1 MATVGIPTR
10 VAIQNILLATDFS
23 TVSDAALP
31 FAAGLAHRY
40 GSTLYLV
47 NVVPWLAYDLLPAEP
62 LQPVRV
68 ASQRMKEMTASPALQ
83 GVTHKDYVEQG
94 EPADVL
100 KRLVEL
106 HHIDL
111 IVLGTHGRKGIDKL
125 LLGSVAE
132 DVFRHATCP
141 VMTVGPHVTH
151 TIMEGELRHIL
162 YATDFG
168 EETRHGLPYA
178 LSLAEEH
185 HAKITLLHASPE
197 PSPVLPEPEP
207 GAMPTLSRAEVLAFN
222 EAELRKMVP
231 SDARLTGHPE
241 FVVELGDAPE
251 IILENARKRDVD
263 LVVMGVKRPMPLAT
277 HLTTGIAYK
286 VVCEA
291 PCPVLTVSHEFHGC

>member
-23 TVSDAALP
+23 SFSDAALP

-47 NVVPWLAYDLLPAEP
+47 NVVQSIPFDMLPADP
-62 LQPVRV
+62 LP
-68 ASQRMKEMTASPALQ
+68 PAQAANVKMHLLVSSDVLK
-83 GVTHKDYVEQG
+83 GVPHKDYIEQG
-94 EPADVL
+94 DVADVL
-100 KRLVEL
+100 KEMVRV

-111 IVLGTHGRKGIDKL
+111 IVLGTHGRRGIDKL
-125 LLGSVAE
+125 LMGSVAE

-141 VMTVGPHVTH
+141 VLTIGPHVTH
-151 TIMEGELRHIL
+151 RIKEGELRHIL

-185 HAKITLLHASPE
+185 HAKMTLLHASPE

-207 GAMPTLSRAEVLAFN
+207 GAMPTLSRAEVLAYN
-222 EAELRKMVP
+222 EAELRKMIP
-231 SDARLTGHPE
+231 SDAQLTTHPE
-241 FVVELGDAPE
+241 FLVEIGDPPE
-251 IILENARKRDVD
+251 IIIETARKLDADIIV
-263 LVVMGVKRPMPLAT
+263 LGVKRPMPLAT

-286 VVCEA
+286 VVCAA
-291 PCPVLTVSHEFHGC
+291 PCPVLTVGHGFHA

>member
-1 MATVGIPTR
+1 MATVAVPTR
-10 VAIQNILLATDFS
+10 VAIQKILLATDFS
-23 TVSDAALP
+23 SFSDAALP

-40 GSTLYLV
+40 SSTLYLV
-47 NVVPWLAYDLLPAEP
+47 NVVPSVPYDLLPADP
-62 LQPVRV
+62 YQPALA
-68 ASQRMKEMTASPALQ
+68 ASEKLRSLTASEALK
-83 GVTHKDYVEQG
+83 GVPHKDYIEQG
-94 EPADVL
+94 DPADVL
-100 KRLVEL
+100 RKMVEV

-141 VMTVGPHVTH
+141 VLTIGPHVTH
-151 TIMEGELRHIL
+151 KIKEGELRHIL

-185 HAKITLLHASPE
+185 HAKMTLLHVSPE
-197 PSPVLPEPEP
+197 PAPVLPEPEP
-207 GAMPTLSRAEVLAFN
+207 GAMPILTRAEALAYN

-231 SDARLTGHPE
+231 ADTQLTTHPD
-241 FVVELGDAPE
+241 FLVEIGDTPA
-251 IILENARKRDVD
+251 IIIETARKLDVD
-263 LVVMGVKRPMPLAT
+263 LLVIGVKRPMPLAT

-286 VVCEA
+286 IVCEA
-291 PCPVLTVSHEFHGC
+291 PCPVLTVSHVFHE

>member
-1 MATVGIPTR
+1 MATVGVPTR

-23 TVSDAALP
+23 TFSDAALP

-40 GSTLYLV
+40 ASTLYLV
-47 NVVPWLAYDLLPAEP
+47 NVVPSIPYDLLPADP
-62 LQPVRV
+62 LQPAQV
-68 ASQRMKEMTASPALQ
+68 ASQKMRSLAASDALK
-83 GVTHKDYVEQG
+83 GVPHKDYIEQG
-94 EPADVL
+94 DAADVL
-100 KRLVEL
+100 KRLVEV

-111 IVLGTHGRKGIDKL
+111 IVLGTHGRMGIDKL

-141 VMTVGPHVTH
+141 VLTIGPHVTH
-151 TIMEGELRHIL
+151 KIKEGELRHIL

-185 HAKITLLHASPE
+185 HAKFTLLHVSPE
-197 PSPVLPEPEP
+197 PPQSIEEIAP
-207 GAMPTLSRAEVLAFN
+207 GAKPSPKRAELLAYN
-222 EAELRKMVP
+222 EAELRNMIP
-231 SDARLTGHPE
+231 SDAQLSTHPE

-251 IILENARKRDVD
+251 VILETARTLDVD
-263 LVVMGVKRPMPLAT
+263 LVVLGVKRPMPLAT

-286 VVCEA
+286 VVSEA
-291 PCPVLTVSHEFHGC
+291 PCPVLTVGHDFHA

>member
-1 MATVGIPTR
+1 MATVGVPTR

-23 TVSDAALP
+23 AFSDAALP

-40 GSTLYLV
+40 ASTLFLV
-47 NVVPWLAYDLLPAEP
+47 NVVPSIPYDLLPADP
-62 LQPVRV
+62 LQPAQMANEKMRSLA
-68 ASQRMKEMTASPALQ
+68 AS
-83 GVTHKDYVEQG
+83 GVLKGVPHKDYIEQG
-94 EPADVL
+94 DVALVL
-100 KRLVEL
+100 KQLVEL

-111 IVLGTHGRKGIDKL
+111 IVMGTHGRKGIDKL

-141 VMTVGPHVTH
+141 VLTIGPHVTH
-151 TIMEGELRHIL
+151 KIKEGELRHIL

-185 HAKITLLHASPE
+185 HAKMTLLHVSPE
-197 PSPVLPEPEP
+197 PAPSLQDLAP
-207 GAMPTLSRAEVLAFN
+207 GAMPTPARAEVLAYN
-222 EAELRKMVP
+222 EAELRKMIP
-231 SDARLTGHPE
+231 SDAQLATHPE

-251 IILENARKRDVD
+251 LILENARKLDVD

-277 HLTTGIAYK
+277 HLMTGIAYR

-291 PCPVLTVSHEFHGC
+291 PCPVLTVSHEFHV

>member
-1 MATVGIPTR
+1 MATVGAPTR

-23 TVSDAALP
+23 PFSDAALP

-47 NVVPWLAYDLLPAEP
+47 NVVPSIPYDLLPADP
-62 LQPVRV
+62 LQPAQV
-68 ASQRMKEMTASPALQ
+68 ANQKMLSLAASEALQ
-83 GVTHKDYVEQG
+83 GVPHKDYIEQG
-94 EPADVL
+94 DPADVL
-100 KRLVEL
+100 RRLVPL

-111 IVLGTHGRKGIDKL
+111 IVLGTHGRKGIDRL

-141 VMTVGPHVTH
+141 VLTIGPHVTH
-151 TIMEGELRHIL
+151 KIKEGELRHIL
-162 YATDFG
+162 YASDFG

-185 HAKITLLHASPE
+185 HAKMTLLHVSPE
-197 PSPVLPEPEP
+197 PSPALPEPEP
-207 GAMPTLSRAEVLAFN
+207 GAMPVLSRAEVLAYN
-222 EAELRKMVP
+222 EAQLRNMIP
-231 SDARLTGHPE
+231 SDAQLTTHPE
-241 FVVELGDAPE
+241 FLVELGGAPE
-251 IILENARKRDVD
+251 IILQTAGKLDVD

-277 HLTTGIAYK
+277 HLAAGIAYK

-291 PCPVLTVSHEFHGC
+291 PCPVLTVGHELHA

>member
-1 MATVGIPTR
+1 MATVGVPTR

-23 TVSDAALP
+23 PFSDAAVP

-47 NVVPWLAYDLLPAEP
+47 NVVPSIPYDLLPADP
-62 LQPVRV
+62 LQPAQV
-68 ASQRMKEMTASPALQ
+68 ANEKMRSLAALEALK
-83 GVTHKDYVEQG
+83 GVPHKDYIEQG
-94 EPADVL
+94 DAADVL
-100 KRLVEL
+100 KRLVQQ

-111 IVLGTHGRKGIDKL
+111 IVLGTHGRRGIDKL
-125 LLGSVAE
+125 LMGSVAE

-141 VMTVGPHVTH
+141 VLTIGPHVTH
-151 TIMEGELRHIL
+151 KIKEGELRHIL

-185 HAKITLLHASPE
+185 HAKMTLLHASPE

-207 GAMPTLSRAEVLAFN
+207 GAMPTLSRAEALAYN
-222 EAELRKMVP
+222 EAELRKMIP
-231 SDARLTGHPE
+231 SDAQLTTHPE

-251 IILENARKRDVD
+251 IIIETAKKLDAD
-263 LVVMGVKRPMPLAT
+263 LVVLGVKRPMPLAT

-286 VVCEA
+286 VVCAA
-291 PCPVLTVSHEFHGC
+291 PCPVLTVGHEFHA

>member
-23 TVSDAALP
+23 SFSDAALP

-47 NVVPWLAYDLLPAEP
+47 NVVPSIPFDMLPADP
-62 LQPVRV
+62 LPPAQA
-68 ASQRMKEMTASPALQ
+68 ASARMRSLASS
-83 GVTHKDYVEQG
+83 
-94 EPADVL
+94 DVL
-100 KRLVEL
+100 KKVPHKECIEQGDIAHVLKEMVRM

-125 LLGSVAE
+125 LMGSVAE

-141 VMTVGPHVTH
+141 VLTIGPHVTH
-151 TIMEGELRHIL
+151 RIKEGELRHIL

-185 HAKITLLHASPE
+185 HAKMTLLHVSPE

-207 GAMPTLSRAEVLAFN
+207 GAMPTLSRAETLAYN

-231 SDARLTGHPE
+231 SDAQLTTHPE
-241 FVVELGDAPE
+241 FLVEIGDVPE
-251 IILENARKRDVD
+251 IIVEHARKLDAD
-263 LVVMGVKRPMPLAT
+263 IVVLGVKRPMPLAT

-286 VVCEA
+286 VVCAA
-291 PCPVLTVSHEFHGC
+291 PCPVLTVGHEFHA

>member
-1 MATVGIPTR
+1 MATVGVPTR

-23 TVSDAALP
+23 PFSDAALP

-40 GSTLYLV
+40 GSTLFLV
-47 NVVPWLAYDLLPAEP
+47 NVVPSVPYDLLPADP
-62 LQPVRV
+62 LQPAQVANEKMRLLGATEALKRV
-68 ASQRMKEMTASPALQ
+68 P
-83 GVTHKDYVEQG
+83 HKDYIEQG

-100 KRLVEL
+100 RRLVEL

-111 IVLGTHGRKGIDKL
+111 IVLGTHGRTGIDRL

-141 VMTVGPHVTH
+141 VLTIGPHVTH
-151 TIMEGELRHIL
+151 KIKEGELRHIL

-185 HAKITLLHASPE
+185 HAKMTMLHVSPE
-197 PSPVLPEPEP
+197 PSPALPEPEP
-207 GAMPTLSRAEVLAFN
+207 GAMPVLSRAEVLAYN
-222 EAELRKMVP
+222 EAELRKMIP
-231 SDARLTGHPE
+231 SDHQLSTHPE
-241 FVVELGDAPE
+241 FLVELGDAPE
-251 IILENARKRDVD
+251 VIIENARKLDAD

-277 HLTTGIAYK
+277 HLGTGIAFK

-291 PCPVLTVSHEFHGC
+291 PCPVLTVGHEFHA

>member
-1 MATVGIPTR
+1 MATVGAPTR

-23 TVSDAALP
+23 PFSDAALP

-47 NVVPWLAYDLLPAEP
+47 NVVPSVPYDLLPADP
-62 LQPVRV
+62 LQPAQV
-68 ASQRMKEMTASPALQ
+68 ANQKMLSWAASAALQ
-83 GVTHKDYVEQG
+83 GVPHKDYIEQG
-94 EPADVL
+94 DPADVL
-100 KRLVEL
+100 RRLVPL

-111 IVLGTHGRKGIDKL
+111 IVLGTHGRKGIDRW

-141 VMTVGPHVTH
+141 VLTIGPHVTH
-151 TIMEGELRHIL
+151 KIKEGELRHIL

-185 HAKITLLHASPE
+185 HAKMTLLHASPE
-197 PSPVLPEPEP
+197 PPPNLQDLTP
-207 GAMPTLSRAEVLAFN
+207 GAKPSAKRAEVLAYN
-222 EAELRKMVP
+222 EAELRKMIP
-231 SDARLTGHPE
+231 SDAQLTTHPE

-251 IILENARKRDVD
+251 IILETARKLDVD

-277 HLTTGIAYK
+277 HLGTGIAYK

-291 PCPVLTVSHEFHGC
+291 PCPVLTVGHEFHA